1 MSDTS
6 PSDKDGKALNVSEE
20 EHPSSSSPS
29 SMATAE
35 TGASNKRPLQISEEE
50 NADSSS
56 KKQEHDQG
64 GPSSVNP
71 RRHSGFTFE
80 LARQLAQMREDLA
93 NREDEDWVE
102 PEGDIFLFE
111 TEVTLSN
118 RLLIPVARAIEHFPV
133 LLALGKTSKPHALH
147 LTVPQ
152 IKEWIMPVIR
162 YDDEDAFMFIRYW
175 PEFIKF
181 HNLKTSDKIRFY
193 DPIPRLH
200 VHHYLITFVKG
211 EENVAQMPEFRKDN
225 FLFQIEMS
233 PGDVGYSNLFIS
245 SNDVRNHFPEID
257 IDPLD
262 RMTEII
268 KFTDAQN
275 KDWYMDVMRYN
286 SDFYMIIEGWDGFVT
301 ERNLK
306 AKDLINFYAPVQPSH
321 KKHFLIERVRN
332 DDENHPTQQGS
343 TKNEGDE
350 GKQGDRGGP
359 RTGSDLA
366 DEL

>member
-1 MSDTS
+1 
-6 PSDKDGKALNVSEE
+6 
-20 EHPSSSSPS
+20 
-29 SMATAE
+29 
-35 TGASNKRPLQISEEE
+35 
-50 NADSSS
+50 
-56 KKQEHDQG
+56 
-64 GPSSVNP
+64 
-71 RRHSGFTFE
+71 
-80 LARQLAQMREDLA
+80 MREDLA
-93 NREDEDWVE
+93 NRDDEDWVE

-111 TEVTLSN
+111 TEVTSSN
-118 RLLIPVARAIEHFPV
+118 RLLIPVARAIEHFPY
-133 LLALGKTSKPHALH
+133 LLARGEIGKPHALH

-162 YDDEDAFMFIRYW
+162 YYYEDAFMFIRLW

-181 HNLKTSDKIRFY
+181 HNLKASDKIRFY
-193 DPIPRLH
+193 DPVPRLH
-200 VHHYLITFVKG
+200 THHYLIAFVKG

-257 IDPLD
+257 IAPLD

-275 KDWYMDVMRYN
+275 KDWYMDIMRYN

-301 ERNLK
+301 ERNVK

-321 KKHFLIERVRN
+321 KKHFLIECVRN
-332 DDENHPTQQGS
+332 EDENKPTQPGS
-343 TKNEGDE
+343 TKNEGND
-350 GKQGDRGGP
+350 GKQGDRGEP
-359 RTGSDLA
+359 SHRGSNKGKEIA
-366 DEL
+366 IG